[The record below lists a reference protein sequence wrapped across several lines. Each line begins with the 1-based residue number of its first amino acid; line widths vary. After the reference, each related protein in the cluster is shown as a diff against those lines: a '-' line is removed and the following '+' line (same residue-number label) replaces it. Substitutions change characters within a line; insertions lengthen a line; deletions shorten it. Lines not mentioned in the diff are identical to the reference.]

1 MSKVAGKKE
10 RGKGSKKRKGEIMY
24 VALAILAVLTIVV
37 SKLYLSQ
44 DGADLDDQR
53 ARLSRLTV
61 PPDGSQLYSFL
72 LREIPDIVS
81 EIPCACCAEY
91 LDACFKGRCPPT

>member
-44 DGADLDDQR
+44 DGADLDGQR
-53 ARLSRLTV
+53 AHLSRLIV
-61 PPDGSQLYSFL
+61 PPDGSKLYSFML
-72 LREIPDIVS
+72 KEIPDIVS
-81 EIPCACCAEY
+81 DIPCACCAMN
-91 LDACFKGRCPPT
+91 LDWCYKGGCPPT